1 MPENWVEL
9 ILALGIAAV
18 CLGVPILL
26 LMLILNL
33 SNPRNRNKR

>member
-9 ILALGIAAV
+9 ILALGVAAV

-26 LMLILNL
+26 LLLILNL
-33 SNPRNRNKR
+33 SDPKRTNKR

>member
-18 CLGVPILL
+18 CLGVPILIL
-26 LMLILNL
+26 FLILNL
-33 SNPRNRNKR
+33 TDPKRRKKR

>member
-9 ILALGIAAV
+9 ILALGVAAV

-26 LMLILNL
+26 LTLILKL
-33 SNPRNRNKR
+33 SDPKHRNKP

>member
-18 CLGVPILL
+18 CLGVPILIL
-26 LMLILNL
+26 FLILEL
-33 SNPRNRNKR
+33 TNPKHRKKR